1 MLARK
6 VTWETKEPTMPYA
19 QAGDIRLYYEV
30 HGDGPPVLL
39 VPGLGADTRLF
50 SNVVPLLA
58 TSRQAVVLDP
68 RGGGLSDKP
77 AGRYSIEQMADDVVG
92 LLGALGIASAD
103 VVGYSMGG
111 KIALQLAA
119 CYPELVD
126 HLVLCATAPRAPVTR
141 LFSRRWFM
149 TNLVSRI
156 PVFRKADGQ
165 PSYAFEAQRQ
175 ASRSFDG
182 RGLLPLVKASTLI
195 IRARRDRIVPP
206 SDAAELQ
213 RIPGSSLVDLPGG
226 HLTLVLVHGKVLGGA
241 ISSFLSET

>member
-1 MLARK
+1 
-6 VTWETKEPTMPYA
+6 MPYA
-19 QAGDIRLYYEV
+19 QVGDIKLYYEV

-58 TSRQAVVLDP
+58 ASRQVVVLDP
-68 RGGGLSDKP
+68 RGGRLSDKP
-77 AGRYSIEQMADDVVG
+77 AGPYSIEQMADDVAG
-92 LLGALGIASAD
+92 LFGALGVGCAD

-119 CYPELVD
+119 CHPELVD
-126 HLVLCATAPRAPVTR
+126 HLVLCATAPSAPVTR
-141 LFSRRWFM
+141 LFSRRFM
-149 TNLVSRI
+149 MDLVSRI

-165 PSYAFEAQRQ
+165 PAYAFEAQRQ

-182 RGLLPLVKASTLI
+182 RGLLPQVKASTLI

-206 SDAAELQ
+206 SGAAELQ
-213 RIPGSSLVDLPGG
+213 SIPGSSLVDLPGG
-226 HLTLVLVHGKVLGGA
+226 HLTLVMVHGKVLA
-241 ISSFLSET
+241 ETISSFLSET